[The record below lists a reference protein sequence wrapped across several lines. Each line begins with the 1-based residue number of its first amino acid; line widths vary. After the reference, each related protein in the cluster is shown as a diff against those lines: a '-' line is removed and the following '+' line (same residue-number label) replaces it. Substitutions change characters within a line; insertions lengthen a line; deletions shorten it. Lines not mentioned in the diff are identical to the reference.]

1 MNITGRPQEAINLML
16 EATVFA
22 ELSLA
27 RIVFI
32 NHEESVREAQTTP
45 EQLFFE
51 SQEKSLIIPSM
62 MSDLV

>member
-27 RIVFI
+27 RIVSI
-32 NHEESVREAQTTP
+32 NHEESVRDAQPTP

-51 SQEKSLIIPSM
+51 SQKKSLLIPSM
-62 MSDLV
+62 TSDLV